1 MESKNAEQILT
12 ELKAFIDQNYDTKK
26 NGFILIV
33 ANLTEEGLVFQCE
46 KNVLDG
52 ILVNFCMAELSDRG
66 LVREVKYEGIE
77 EPELTEKKPET
88 IQ

>member
-1 MESKNAEQILT
+1 MEPKSAEQILT

-46 KNVLDG
+46 KNVSDS
-52 ILVNFCMAELSDRG
+52 ILISYCMNELVSRG
-66 LVREVKYEGIE
+66 LARGVKYEGIE
-77 EPELTEKKPET
+77 EPESIEKKPES